1 MSSRERLLA
10 AVDGASGAPLPC
22 CFMIF
27 RALSDRC
34 QDEYELA
41 TRQMEL
47 GLDTRVRL
55 DDLPVRF
62 APEVKIRERVTATGE
77 GEPPLLTRVYETPAG
92 SLRSSVKQIDGW
104 PYGDRLPIFSDYI
117 TPRAVDHPVAAQEH
131 LAALRYLLVPPCE
144 DDIQAFVAEAAKR
157 KRFAEDHGLLLA
169 GGWRGER
176 LVPGED
182 RFLVGADFGTVSVVD
197 TLMWLCGGTAPLL
210 WAYDEPDFLRELISL
225 LEEWNRTRLEVHLEA
240 GVDIV
245 FRRAWYEGTD
255 FWSPSL
261 YRKFILPTVR
271 RDVELAHEA
280 GVRYAYIITSGMA
293 PVADLILEAGV
304 DVIVGIDPGQGKGT
318 TLEEV
323 RDSLGGKVGLWGAV
337 SGPLVVEE
345 GSEEDVR
352 VAVEQAVSVLGGT
365 GRFILSPVDN
375 VRADTERSWR
385 NVQVFIETWRSLTSS
400 SS

>member
-1 MSSRERLLA
+1 MRGHR
-10 AVDGASGAPLPC
+10 PP
-22 CFMIF
+22 
-27 RALSDRC
+27 
-34 QDEYELA
+34 
-41 TRQMEL
+41 TL
-47 GLDTRVRL
+47 GLR
-55 DDLPVRF
+55 
-62 APEVKIRERVTATGE
+62 I
-77 GEPPLLTRVYETPAG
+77 
-92 SLRSSVKQIDGW
+92 
-104 PYGDRLPIFSDYI
+104 
-117 TPRAVDHPVAAQEH
+117 H
-131 LAALRYLLVPPCE
+131 L
-144 DDIQAFVAEAAKR
+144 Q
-157 KRFAEDHGLLLA
+157 
-169 GGWRGER
+169 
-176 LVPGED
+176 
-182 RFLVGADFGTVSVVD
+182 
-197 TLMWLCGGTAPLL
+197 
-210 WAYDEPDFLRELISL
+210 
-225 LEEWNRTRLEVHLEA
+225 A

-323 RDSLGGKVGLWGAV
+323 RDSLGGKVGLWGGV